1 MAARKT
7 KPIIDEQTRQGIVAV
22 VMRMLPLILLWAMVA
37 YGVHYCWKN
46 ALHDEAYRVS
56 GDTLS
61 LNSDARFCRDA
72 VMETERLARIANGRS
87 LLEPGVLDD
96 VRALYEQSP
105 WIREVCSVKRVFP
118 NKIAVRFVLRS
129 AVAQVR
135 SDNSRYYWLIDED
148 GRLLPVPG
156 SLSPKKELPQIYGD
170 ISRQPRDGELWQDT
184 GVSHALGVMAILRNS
199 PLSDDLMVRKIHV
212 RRSLLDSLRANDRP
226 RLEVET
232 DGQIM
237 IRWGT
242 FNQQNLPDEILS
254 REKIAMLRALLSG
267 SVPKMPGLCLDVRTR
282 APGYSFPETTGLSSR

>member
-7 KPIIDEQTRQGIVAV
+7 KPILDEEAKQGILSLVL
-22 VMRMLPLILLWAMVA
+22 RMLPLILLWAMVG
-37 YGVHYCWKN
+37 YGLYACWQK
-46 ALHDEAYRVS
+46 ALQDDAYRIC

-61 LNSDARFCRDA
+61 LNSDARFCHDA
-72 VMETERLARIANGRS
+72 VLETERLARIANGRS
-87 LLEPGVLDD
+87 LLEPELLDD
-96 VRALYEQSP
+96 VRKLYEQSP
-105 WIREVCSVKRVFP
+105 WVREVCSVKRVFP

-135 SDNSRYYWLIDED
+135 SDNSRYYWLIDDE

-156 SLSPKKELPQIYGD
+156 SLSAKKELPQIYGD
-170 ISRQPRDGELWQDT
+170 IGKQPCDGELWNDA
-184 GVSHALGVMAILRNS
+184 GVSHALGVMAVLRNS
-199 PLSDDLMVRKIHV
+199 PLSDDLAIRKIHV
-212 RRSLLDSLRANDRP
+212 RRSLLDRLRANDRP
-226 RLEVET
+226 RLEIET

-242 FNQQNLPDEILS
+242 FNQKNLPDEILS

-267 SVPKMPGLCLDVRTR
+267 SVPKLPGLCLDVRTR